1 MAYTE
6 DFKHILAKRNQINNA
21 NLFVFKN
28 NTPRSMKVFPEE
40 VSNVLLEKYFD
51 TLTGITEENEFV
63 DFIPTTV
70 ERGTLQVIGID
81 ILTLWPSMLSARN
94 EIQNIDRAEITV
106 DDYRCDGNTILMDV
120 EFDDGEHVFLLT
132 VYRNVASW
140 YSNNVRFTKRDA
152 KFHEEKGEILAL
164 TPWVDAVISDQRCY
178 IINEQ
183 NFNKIFK
190 FDEVIKNQVAASEP
204 EIRSMDFIGDSDA
217 FMMLLGKS
225 VRQKNAMAKVIMQR
239 RIEKIK
245 KFSPKYIRE
254 QIEHQP
260 ELSFISYTP
269 DDKIIID
276 EKSFKAVVGI
286 LCGSGILIHAQ
297 HPRIREQLC
306 QLFLSFLGA
315 EAPVLQLAAASR
327 ADRGRRVHLAAAVV
341 AQQLVG

>member
-1 MAYTE
+1 M
-6 DFKHILAKRNQINNA
+6 
-21 NLFVFKN
+21 
-28 NTPRSMKVFPEE
+28 
-40 VSNVLLEKYFD
+40 YFYK
-51 TLTGITEENEFV
+51 
-63 DFIPTTV
+63 
-70 ERGTLQVIGID
+70 LQKI
-81 ILTLWPSMLSARN
+81 
-94 EIQNIDRAEITV
+94 
-106 DDYRCDGNTILMDV
+106 
-120 EFDDGEHVFLLT
+120 
-132 VYRNVASW
+132 
-140 YSNNVRFTKRDA
+140 SNNVRFTKRDA

-286 LCGSGILIHAQ
+286 LCGRINLDLITK
-297 HPRIREQLC
+297 ELN
-306 QLFLSFLGA
+306 G
-315 EAPVLQLAAASR
+315 
-327 ADRGRRVHLAAAVV
+327 
-341 AQQLVG
+341 LVENE